1 MASNCAQYQIDLPT
15 TCIVEGCDAS
25 PKDLQSHIAKDH
37 IFIFP
42 VRSALNTP
50 SGMVPPQE
58 NSQGNWLPFT
68 ARRSTVYD
76 PLRRDEVSMAAAVL
90 TSMYEILHLISH
102 PDCGESEYEFL
113 HQQEFYCPIPGCNL
127 FGPHTRLE
135 LRHHF
140 YATHTNA
147 LTLKCPIQGCNVVF
161 QDRTPD
167 LYHHVVFDHNE
178 KGLKGHNACM
188 KAFNECRNK
197 ETLLKCILGS
207 SPIFRCPFP
216 DCGDLFA
223 SYESTVVHITDIHC
237 QDDHDV
243 VNFFNAAEMDLNDTP
258 EEESRHVLQASP
270 ALRNLVH
277 GEM

>member
-1 MASNCAQYQIDLPT
+1 MASNRAQYQIDLPT

-58 NSQGNWLPFT
+58 KSQGNWLPFT
-68 ARRSTVYD
+68 ARLGRVYN
-76 PLRRDEVSMAAAVL
+76 PLKRDEVSMAATVL
-90 TSMYEILHLISH
+90 TSIYKILERICH
-102 PDCGESEYEFL
+102 PDSGQSEFEFR
-113 HQQEFYCPIPGCNL
+113 HQQEYYCPIPGCM
-127 FGPHTRLE
+127 FSGPHTRLE
-135 LRHHF
+135 LRDHF

-147 LTLKCPIQGCNVVF
+147 LNLKCPIQGCNVVF
-161 QDRTPD
+161 NDRSPD

-178 KGLKGHNACM
+178 KGLEGHNICM
-188 KAFNECRNK
+188 QAFQECRNK
-197 ETLLKCILGS
+197 EIMLKCILGS
-207 SPIFRCPFP
+207 CQLFRCPFP

-243 VNFFNAAEMDLNDTP
+243 VTFFNAPEMDCNGTP
-258 EEESRHVLQASP
+258 EDHSRHVLRASP
-270 ALRNLVH
+270 APKH
-277 GEM
+277 TAHEEM